1 MTQSQGTKHET
12 SLSSGKLVQQT
23 DQIGFDFTPD
33 GVKNGASCFIFKP
46 ITERK

>member
-1 MTQSQGTKHET
+1 MTQSQRTIHET

-33 GVKNGASCFIFKP
+33 GVKKWGKLFHF
-46 ITERK
+46 